1 MPNIRLVTF
10 STSSTCPRYLSS
22 WTSWANAARA
32 SSSLAPTSSLAT
44 DSSVISILRFSES
57 SIRFLIFPASSLFL
71 VRTVVRTV
79 AAALSAVFAPCCGLE
94 WDKDKS
100 HGGEEEEEEEDEEG
114 EGEEKEED
122 REDGGRQP
130 PLEDL
135 GGKRGWCTW
144 CRLLVSTLVKDGL
157 TSLSKSRG
165 LRGQPP
171 SSGGSGA
178 GGFEGDLESELQRF
192 CLFFF
197 SSQSIPS
204 GRWRSRRK

>member
-1 MPNIRLVTF
+1 M
-10 STSSTCPRYLSS
+10 
-22 WTSWANAARA
+22 
-32 SSSLAPTSSLAT
+32 
-44 DSSVISILRFSES
+44 
-57 SIRFLIFPASSLFL
+57 
-71 VRTVVRTV
+71 RTV

-100 HGGEEEEEEEDEEG
+100 HGGEEEEEEEE
-114 EGEEKEED
+114 EEKEED

-178 GGFEGDLESELQRF
+178 GGFEGDLRSEL
-192 CLFFF
+192 
-197 SSQSIPS
+197 
-204 GRWRSRRK
+204 

>member
-1 MPNIRLVTF
+1 M
-10 STSSTCPRYLSS
+10 
-22 WTSWANAARA
+22 
-32 SSSLAPTSSLAT
+32 
-44 DSSVISILRFSES
+44 
-57 SIRFLIFPASSLFL
+57 
-71 VRTVVRTV
+71 RTV

-100 HGGEEEEEEEDEEG
+100 QGGEEEEEEEEEDEEEG

-144 CRLLVSTLVKDGL
+144 CRLLVSLLVKDGL

-178 GGFEGDLESELQRF
+178 GGFEGDLKSEL
-192 CLFFF
+192 
-197 SSQSIPS
+197 
-204 GRWRSRRK
+204 